1 MPTSIIFLILN
12 YFYLLN
18 NQQIKLYCYKLRK
31 KHTIWLRY
39 LAPLFGSTFLK
50 GGFLKGGFTLVCSSR
65 RTDRSPADS
74 CHCPTFP
81 QRHSHP
87 RTTRRE
93 YPPLKWR
100 HFPSVPLLAY
110 SHY

>member
-39 LAPLFGSTFLK
+39 LAPLFGSAIWLH
-50 GGFLKGGFTLVCSSR
+50 LSQRWISQR
-65 RTDRSPADS
+65 WIYS
-74 CHCPTFP
+74 CLFF
-81 QRHSHP
+81 SANG
-87 RTTRRE
+87 
-93 YPPLKWR
+93 PLT
-100 HFPSVPLLAY
+100 S
-110 SHY
+110 